1 MAFAM
6 ECYEK
11 GIINKEDTGG
21 IDLCFGNADAML
33 EALMQIA
40 TKSGKLG
47 TVLAE
52 GSARAA
58 KIWGKGSDECLT
70 TIKNQEAPAHMPQA
84 KRSLGLIYAVNP
96 FGADHQSSEHDPYYE
111 DGVAEF
117 NLNRLKEIGLG
128 TPQPPHSLGPEKV
141 RFAYLTEV
149 FYSMMDTL
157 ELCQF
162 VYGPTWCLYGPTDT
176 AVMVKAVTGWDVT
189 VDELM
194 TVGKRRLN
202 LLRTY
207 NAREGFDRKDDQF
220 PKKFYKPLIG
230 AGPTAGMVVTHEEME
245 TALDA
250 YYKLAGFTNDGIP
263 TRETLKALD
272 IEWAADYLPA

>member
-1 MAFAM
+1 
-6 ECYEK
+6 
-11 GIINKEDTGG
+11 
-21 IDLCFGNADAML
+21 ML
-33 EALMQIA
+33 EALLQIA

-111 DGVAEF
+111 EGVAEF

-128 TPQPPHSLGPEKV
+128 MPQPPHSLGPEKV

-220 PKKFYKPLIG
+220 PKKFYQPLSG
-230 AGPTAGMVVTHEEME
+230 TGPTAGMAVTHEEME
-245 TALDA
+245 TALDE
-250 YYKLAGFTNDGIP
+250 YYKLAGFTNNGIP